1 MDRLGLNADERS
13 FQHEVRSFL
22 AGALTPDLR
31 LAGRRGSGIFS
42 DFAPAMR
49 WHRIL
54 AARGWS
60 VPHWP
65 REWGGTG
72 WTPMQHFI
80 FQRELLEA
88 DAPRGGTQSTR
99 MVAPV
104 LMKFGTPEQKARW
117 LPAIRSG
124 EDYWA
129 QGYSEPG
136 SGSDLASL
144 QCKAVRDGDHYVING
159 TKIWTTHAQFA
170 NRIFCLVRT
179 SSAGKPQQGISFLC
193 FDLQLPGITIRPII
207 SISGDHELN
216 QVFFDDVRVP
226 LTALVGEEDQGWT
239 VAKYLLSHE
248 RSHSWTPMLRA
259 RMRRLHSE
267 ARSAFAAAGAAA
279 QDEAHDFALQLA
291 ELDCTLD
298 ALEAMEL
305 FALRDEAA
313 GRHDPVRP
321 SVGKVLGSEA
331 RQRLTELGVA
341 LAAQYGAPRVAMESC
356 ADTDLP
362 VPEDA
367 VFALSAY
374 LNDRAASIY
383 AGTNEVQRNLV
394 AAHLLQHGIA
404 RGAAEPTTAEDPNA
418 EALAML
424 QDSLA
429 RYLANH
435 HPLEPRLHPRAS
447 GVAEAAP
454 RPPWWPAL
462 GAQLDALGAAW
473 PEHLGGIGAGM
484 AAHVAL
490 LPTLGASLAAEPYLS
505 TVVLAA
511 GALLHGSRPRA
522 PALLQG
528 VRTGKTLL
536 AWAHA
541 EPDARHAR
549 DAVHSRLQATP
560 QGWLLD
566 ARKSVVAAG
575 PWADTFL
582 VSARMASGPHA
593 DALALVCVD
602 RHSPGL
608 TLRPYPTLDG
618 SAAAE
623 LRCQQVALPADALV
637 IEPEH
642 AAEVIAAVLDD
653 ATLGLCAEALGV
665 LQRLLADSLD
675 YARQRKQFGVPIA
688 SFQALQHRLADMHMQ
703 LALARA
709 LVQQTSARWTH
720 LVGDERARAASA
732 AKVVTARACKAVGQ
746 GAVQIHGG
754 MGMTEELA
762 VGHFM
767 RRATLIEQQLGSPL
781 WHLRRRATLD
791 AQRPLDWPPSA
802 P

>member
-1 MDRLGLNADERS
+1 MDSLGLSLDERA
-13 FQHEVRSFL
+13 FQQEVRAFL

-42 DFAPAMR
+42 DFEAGIR

-72 WTPMQHFI
+72 WTPMQHFL

-88 DAPRGGTQSTR
+88 DAPRVGTQSTR

-124 EDYWA
+124 DDYWA

-144 QCKAVRDGDHYVING
+144 QCKAVRAGDHYVING

-193 FDLQLPGITIRPII
+193 FDLKLPGITIRPII

-226 LTALVGEEDQGWT
+226 LDALVGEEDQGWT

-259 RMRRLHSE
+259 RLRRLHGE
-267 ARSAFAAAGAAA
+267 ARRAFAGAGLPA
-279 QDEAHDFALQLA
+279 QEEARDFALQLA
-291 ELDCTLD
+291 DLDCSLD

-305 FALRDEAA
+305 QGLRDEAA

-321 SVGKVLGSEA
+321 SAGKVLGSET

-341 LAAQYGAPRVAMESC
+341 LAAQYGAPRVAMDAC
-356 ADTDLP
+356 ADPDLP
-362 VPEDA
+362 LPEDA

-394 AAHLLQHGIA
+394 AAHLLQHGA
-404 RGAAEPTTAEDPNA
+404 GAGPTLTGAPEDPST
-418 EALAML
+418 EALGML
-424 QDSLA
+424 QDSVA
-429 RYLANH
+429 RYLADH
-435 HPLEPRLHPRAS
+435 HPLEPRLHPRSS
-447 GVAEAAP
+447 GRPEAAP
-454 RPPWWPAL
+454 RPAWWPAL
-462 GAQLDALGAAW
+462 GSQLDALSAAW
-473 PEHLGGIGAGM
+473 PDERGGIGAGM
-484 AAHVAL
+484 TAHAAL
-490 LPTLGASLAAEPYLS
+490 LPTLGASLAGEPYLS

-511 GALLHGSRPRA
+511 GALQQGSGPRVA
-522 PALLQG
+522 PLLQA
-528 VRTGKTLL
+528 VRTGQALL
-536 AWAHA
+536 GWAHA
-541 EPDARHAR
+541 EPETRHAR
-549 DAVHSRLQATP
+549 TAVRSSLRPTA
-560 QGWLLD
+560 QGWVLD
-566 ARKSVVAAG
+566 AHKSVVAGG
-575 PWADTFL
+575 PWADHFI
-582 VSARMASGPHA
+582 VSARISAGPQA
-593 DALALVCVD
+593 GALALVCVD
-602 RHSPGL
+602 RHSAGL
-608 TLRPYPTLDG
+608 TLRPYPTVDG
-618 SAAAE
+618 AAAAE
-623 LRCQQVALPADALV
+623 LRCRHVLLAHDALV
-637 IEPEH
+637 VAPEQADAVIE
-642 AAEVIAAVLDD
+642 AVLDD
-653 ATLGLCAEALGV
+653 ATLCLCAEALGV
-665 LQRLLADSLD
+665 LHRLLADSLD
-675 YARQRKQFGVPIA
+675 YARQRRQFGVPIA
-688 SFQALQHRLADMHMQ
+688 SFQALQHRLADMHLQ
-703 LALARA
+703 LSLARA
-709 LVQQTSARWTH
+709 LVQQTASQWQR
-720 LVGDERARAASA
+720 LSPGQRARAASA
-732 AKVVTARACKAVGQ
+732 TKVVTARACKAIGQ

-767 RRATLIEQQLGSPL
+767 RRATLIEHQLGSPL

-791 AQRPLDWPPSA
+791 AHRALDWPPEQ